1 MLKEERADWDSAK
14 RMLADASFMRSLID
28 FDKDHISEECM
39 RRLRKYLDNPD
50 FTPESVGKQSKAAMS
65 LCMWV
70 QSIASYDK
78 VAKIVEPKREKL
90 SQTEAALNR
99 ANAKLREKQDAAAVR
114 HVCFLCCLPLFLK
127 GPVLHFWA
135 SCLLLRRTM

>member
-1 MLKEERADWDSAK
+1 MKEEKADWDSAK

-39 RRLRKYLDNPD
+39 RRLHKYLDNPE
-50 FTPESVGKQSKAAMS
+50 FTPEGVGKQSKAAMS

-99 ANAKLREKQDAAAVR
+99 ANAKLREKQDAAAVGHALSPSLSLTPQR
-114 HVCFLCCLPLFLK
+114 LLLCCEHT
-127 GPVLHFWA
+127 VL
-135 SCLLLRRTM
+135 SSLL